1 MSRWF
6 DILYRREEPAS
17 STSVGFDGAA
27 SSAVEAPPAGA
38 EGLAPGR
45 RGLRPAPP
53 LQGLPGRWALEVQKI
68 VFHLNRAGEEPS
80 ARHIVFSGMQKQG
93 GTTTICYL
101 VAHHL
106 ATERNDQRV
115 VYIDFNV
122 DLKREPM
129 PGATLS
135 LRIGQPLTEQLFSA
149 ITHTFTHVSIG
160 PGDER
165 QAATASAWLREL
177 MALARPHCD
186 WVLVD
191 APPFFAAS
199 ETYSVAKV
207 CDGVVLVLKSGET
220 RYPALNALV
229 ADLEMLGIKVLGTVL
244 NFRQY
249 PIPRWL
255 LKYI

>member
-6 DILYRREEPAS
+6 DILYRREDQAAS
-17 STSVGFDGAA
+17 APGDPDQDVSPVIGAA
-27 SSAVEAPPAGA
+27 PAGG
-38 EGLAPGR
+38 EGFAPGR
-45 RGLRPAPP
+45 SGLRPAPP
-53 LQGLPGRWALEVQKI
+53 LHGLPGRWALEVQKI
-68 VFHLNRAGEEPS
+68 VFHLNRGGDEPS
-80 ARHIVFSGMQKQG
+80 PRRIVFSGMQKQG

-106 ATERNDQRV
+106 ATESNEQRV
-115 VYIDFNV
+115 VYIDFNA
-122 DLKREPM
+122 DPKRKPM
-129 PGATLS
+129 PGATMS
-135 LRIGQPLTEQLFSA
+135 LQIGQALTGQLFSA
-149 ITHTFTHVSIG
+149 ITHTFTHVSIS
-160 PGDER
+160 PADER
-165 QAATASAWLREL
+165 QAATASAWLRQL
-177 MALARPHCD
+177 MTLSRQHCD

-191 APPFFAAS
+191 APPFFAAP
-199 ETYSVAKV
+199 EAYSVAKA

-229 ADLEMLGIKVLGTVL
+229 ADLELLGIKVLGTVL

>member
-6 DILYRREEPAS
+6 DILYRREEPAT
-17 STSVGFDGAA
+17 TSGGPDG
-27 SSAVEAPPAGA
+27 SPSPGAGA
-38 EGLAPGR
+38 TAGGAESLAPGR
-45 RGLRPAPP
+45 TGLRPALP

-68 VFHLNRAGEEPS
+68 VFHLNRGGEDGS
-80 ARHIVFSGMQKQG
+80 SSRCIVFSGMQKQG

-101 VAHHL
+101 VAHHM
-106 ATERNDQRV
+106 ATERNDQRI
-115 VYIDFNV
+115 VYVDFSIDP
-122 DLKREPM
+122 KRKPM
-129 PGATLS
+129 PGATLD
-135 LRIGQPLTEQLFSA
+135 LQLGQALNRELFSS
-149 ITHTFTHVSIG
+149 ITHTFTHVRIG

-165 QAATASAWLREL
+165 QATTASAWLREL
-177 MALARPHCD
+177 VALMREQCD

-191 APPFFAAS
+191 APPFSVAP
-199 ETYSVAKV
+199 ETYSVAKA
-207 CDGVVLVLKSGET
+207 CDGVVLVLKSGAT